1 MNKPAVLCYG
11 EIGVDN
17 LIQAEQLPSPEVAVF
32 PSSDSYH
39 IGGAAANTAVWLSEL
54 GVSTSLSGNAIGTDL
69 YGGWL
74 WEWLSKHP
82 LLDLT
87 YVEKRSDVTTPFTR
101 AIVTPDGERSFLI
114 FHYPQTPKTVLRGEM
129 ARGTQF
135 VALDLYGGPER
146 LAAAKLAVETGSRT
160 AIGDVIH
167 PDHPVLPYASII
179 TNSSSYIRDVFPGI
193 DVMSHS
199 LKLQSISKGIVIT
212 TDGPRPIHVVDQDG
226 RSFSIH
232 PPKVNVVDATGAGD
246 AFRAGL
252 LYGLT
257 SKMPLEKAACCG
269 AACGSLKVQT
279 LGAAS
284 HLPSVQEVRQLA
296 ETLEPRIT

>member
-1 MNKPAVLCYG
+1 MSEPAVLCYG

-17 LIQAEQLPSPEVAVF
+17 LIQAERLPSPEVAVF

-39 IGGAAANTAVWLSEL
+39 IGGAAANTAVWLSAL
-54 GVSTSLSGNAIGTDL
+54 GIQASLCGNMIGTDL

-87 YVEKRSDVTTPFTR
+87 FVEKRTDVITPFTR

-114 FHYPQTPKTVLRGEM
+114 FHYPQTPKTALSMEM
-129 ARGTQF
+129 ARGAQF

-146 LAAAKLAVETGSRT
+146 QAAAKLAVEIGSRT

-167 PDHPVLPYASII
+167 LDHPVLPYASII

-193 DVMSHS
+193 DVRSHAF
-199 LKLQSISKGIVIT
+199 KLQSISKGIVIT
-212 TDGPRPIHVVDQDG
+212 TDGPRPVHVVDQDG

-232 PPKVNVVDATGAGD
+232 PPRVNVVDATGAGD
-246 AFRAGL
+246 AFRSGL
-252 LYGLT
+252 LYGLI
-257 SKMPLEKAACCG
+257 SKMPLEKAACYG
-269 AACGSLKVQT
+269 AACGSLKVQA

-284 HLPSVQEVRQLA
+284 HLPSPQEVRELA
-296 ETLEPRIT
+296 ETLEAKVT